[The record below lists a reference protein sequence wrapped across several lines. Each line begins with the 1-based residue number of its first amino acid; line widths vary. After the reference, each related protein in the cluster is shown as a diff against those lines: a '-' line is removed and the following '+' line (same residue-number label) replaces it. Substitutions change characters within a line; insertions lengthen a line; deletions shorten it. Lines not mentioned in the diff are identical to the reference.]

1 MFRLRRRTDT
11 LLADSLMMED
21 DETQEQTDDD
31 ELSEE
36 TCPECGGRMT
46 MTGACAGKRGAGGMT
61 AGCGYQKPMMASSAD
76 KVQKVMHE
84 FKTGKLRLPAPAGK
98 KRGAK
103 VTSRKQAIAIAL
115 SEAGQSRPMRASAFT
130 AEERRKMADAGE
142 ALPDGSYPIPNVE
155 YLRKAIGALGRASQ
169 HGDYERVK
177 RHIVKRARALD
188 ALEELPKDW
197 DVTAAVPFRSPF
209 DESKHRRKPRGVKGG
224 GQFTVKENAAGRFEV
239 VDDATGKKVAE
250 ATTETDANAIADHR
264 NEAAP
269 YTPPAEAPAPA
280 PSPVEGP
287 FTYPS
292 GWTGRYDPVEGR
304 YIGMDDLYMPADFDP
319 TRDPGRSAMAM
330 PDKTPAVVTQGP
342 PELSAMTDAEVE
354 QHAKA
359 LDELATKQLTA
370 KDPNWIDTLGA
381 KRDAENE
388 VTRRRVSSI
397 VVSDELAKE
406 ADTLEQSGP
415 KASGFIGTTN
425 VRKTDDGRYEVF
437 ERDRTNMSSTYPVF
451 TGSKAEVAAYAQR
464 ELDNRR
470 TWAADSARRAADA
483 ALEGGKDYNKGRV
496 TLDLGTV
503 PNDWAVQNGYAT
515 YVEAPKPRSSGYG
528 YSTPSVGPVQT
539 IRWNPDTN
547 PEAVLFHFIGGKP
560 APAGFAEGTRGAEQ
574 FGYGRGKLK
583 GKNKAEREA
592 IVRRITAAL
601 IEQGFVFDSSE
612 LIASLMADDGDE
624 ADAIVASIP
633 VHPPAEWFANP
644 ELDGPTPI
652 TITSDGRI
660 YGHAALWGTCHLGNP
675 RGAGVCVQPP
685 RSQTD
690 YGLFHLGELETAE
703 GARVPVGQITL
714 DTGHA
719 PLGASARS
727 AAAHYDDTGSVV
739 ADVGAGEDEHG
750 IYFAGALRPDATP
763 EKVRKLLAAK
773 ISGDWRGGELVG
785 MLAVNVPG
793 FPVPRTKAR
802 LVADAGGT
810 EEVMALVAAG
820 IVGEH
825 ELDAREL
832 EIRVQVLAARAEGG
846 IEGLAELA
854 ER

>member
-11 LLADSLMMED
+11 LLADSLMD
-21 DETQEQTDDD
+21 DETQETTDDD

-36 TCPECGGRMT
+36 TCPECGGRLT
-46 MTGACAGKRGAGGMT
+46 LTGACAGKRGRDTMT
-61 AGCGYQKPMMASSAD
+61 AGCGYQKPMTAALDD

-84 FKTGKLRLPAPAGK
+84 FKMGKLRLPPAVGK

-103 VTSRKQAIAIAL
+103 VTSRKQALAIAL
-115 SEAGQSRPMRASAFT
+115 SEADRATTAAVFT

-142 ALPDGSYPIPNVE
+142 ALPDGSYPIPDVE

-169 HGDYERVK
+169 NDEYARVK

-188 ALEELPKDW
+188 AIEELPEDW
-197 DVTAAVPFRSPF
+197 NVTAAMPVAGF
-209 DESKHRRKPRGVKGG
+209 V
-224 GQFTVKENAAGRFEV
+224 VKENSAGRFEV
-239 VDDATGKKVAE
+239 VDPDGKKVAE
-250 ATTETDANAIADHR
+250 TTTVEDAQIIADEKNGDVEPDEDEDDVMAAVLMDSVTDDAN
-264 NEAAP
+264 
-269 YTPPAEAPAPA
+269 
-280 PSPVEGP
+280 
-287 FTYPS
+287 
-292 GWTGRYDPVEGR
+292 
-304 YIGMDDLYMPADFDP
+304 
-319 TRDPGRSAMAM
+319 
-330 PDKTPAVVTQGP
+330 
-342 PELSAMTDAEVE
+342 
-354 QHAKA
+354 
-359 LDELATKQLTA
+359 
-370 KDPNWIDTLGA
+370 
-381 KRDAENE
+381 
-388 VTRRRVSSI
+388 SI
-397 VVSDELAKE
+397 V
-406 ADTLEQSGP
+406 
-415 KASGFIGTTN
+415 
-425 VRKTDDGRYEVF
+425 
-437 ERDRTNMSSTYPVF
+437 
-451 TGSKAEVAAYAQR
+451 AA
-464 ELDNRR
+464 
-470 TWAADSARRAADA
+470 
-483 ALEGGKDYNKGRV
+483 
-496 TLDLGTV
+496 
-503 PNDWAVQNGYAT
+503 
-515 YVEAPKPRSSGYG
+515 
-528 YSTPSVGPVQT
+528 
-539 IRWNPDTN
+539 
-547 PEAVLFHFIGGKP
+547 
-560 APAGFAEGTRGAEQ
+560 
-574 FGYGRGKLK
+574 
-583 GKNKAEREA
+583 
-592 IVRRITAAL
+592 
-601 IEQGFVFDSSE
+601 
-612 LIASLMADDGDE
+612 
-624 ADAIVASIP
+624 IP

-825 ELDAREL
+825 ELDSREI

-846 IEGLAELA
+846 IAGLAELA